1 MRGKGCADG
10 RSVING
16 ETFEHYY
23 DVKAHSGEIM
33 DITMYHVTIVSCARD
48 RTVQVFKKTNG
59 VWALSQTLDDHTASV
74 QRVLLLESGSKL
86 LSCSTDRTI
95 VIREQCYRE
104 ALDGTVTDAYIP
116 LRTINTKASPI
127 HLAPL
132 SDSAST
138 LLVSTL
144 DRQII
149 KYDLTN
155 SKILSSFKVTDET
168 GDLVVM
174 DAITL
179 SEDKGKPRIIVGTST
194 TDKSIRLYDL
204 NGGLVDKEWGHTE
217 GVSDVC
223 LLEVGKDREGEN
235 MTVISTG
242 TDGTIMIWDFS
253 ERGSQGVNG
262 NAAQSSRELEVTP
275 QRDLTAAR
283 TPLRRVLSK
292 AELMDFTPKGGS
304 VNSNGANPEL
314 SGVSGSKSVG
324 STSPPRPL
332 RKKGSLYGLNR
343 NLAAVSKAGLAV
355 QQQTQSQSQSQQN
368 QSSTS
373 SEDSLISPST
383 PIAST
388 TTTNTSGRES
398 RKARGRAPS
407 SPDEKSRLAAPP
419 RRSSYDARS
428 TRGQSRP
435 RIKSDTNGN
444 GPGSMNALAQSLT
457 RSLRSFR
464 KRIEQASQADNG
476 ALRPEVMKGLQN
488 ELGLTVKELGGDGKG
503 GERDGESSSGD
514 DDTMTAMLEA
524 YSSKLLSM
532 VNDRLEEQ
540 FQKKG
545 EEVPSKT
552 NGTAAG
558 KMANRVTGE
567 SNGLDRRKS
576 GRAEMT
582 GEG

>member
-1 MRGKGCADG
+1 MSH
-10 RSVING
+10 SVIDG
-16 ETFEHYY
+16 ESFEHYY

-33 DITMYHVTIVSCARD
+33 DITMHQDTIVSCARD
-48 RTVQVFKKTNG
+48 RTAQVFKRING
-59 VWALSQTLDDHTASV
+59 TWTLSQTLDDHTASV
-74 QRVLLLESGSKL
+74 QRVLLLENGNKL

-95 VIREQCYRE
+95 VIRELCHRE

-116 LRTINTKASPI
+116 LRTLNTKASPI

-155 SKILSSFKVTDET
+155 GKIINSFKVTDET
-168 GDLVVM
+168 GDSVVM

-223 LLEVGKDREGEN
+223 LLEVGKEREGGST
-235 MTVISTG
+235 TVISTG

-262 NAAQSSRELEVTP
+262 NGTPSRDLEVTP

-283 TPLRRVLSK
+283 TPLRRVLSRT
-292 AELMDFTPKGGS
+292 ELMDFTPRGGS
-304 VNSNGANPEL
+304 GNNSEF

-343 NLAAVSKAGLAV
+343 TLSAVSKAGNAV
-355 QQQTQSQSQSQQN
+355 QQQTITQSQAQQN

-373 SEDSLISPST
+373 SEDSLVSPST
-383 PIAST
+383 PTAVINPA
-388 TTTNTSGRES
+388 NANGRES
-398 RKARGRAPS
+398 RKARGRTPS
-407 SPDEKSRLAAPP
+407 PPDEKTRLAAPP
-419 RRSSYDARS
+419 RRLSCDARSS
-428 TRGQSRP
+428 TRGQSRT
-435 RIKSDTNGN
+435 RVKSDANSN

-464 KRIEQASQADNG
+464 KRVEQTGLTENG
-476 ALRPEVMKGLQN
+476 ALRPEIMRGLQR
-488 ELGLTVKELGGDGKG
+488 ELGLTVKELGGDDKS

-514 DDTMTAMLEA
+514 DDTMAAMLEA

-540 FQKKG
+540 FQKK
-545 EEVPSKT
+545 EEEGQPKT
-552 NGTAAG
+552 NGIAAA
-558 KMANRVTGE
+558 KMDVRVNGE
-567 SNGLDRRKS
+567 SSNGNGLDRRKS
-576 GRAEMT
+576 GRAEVT